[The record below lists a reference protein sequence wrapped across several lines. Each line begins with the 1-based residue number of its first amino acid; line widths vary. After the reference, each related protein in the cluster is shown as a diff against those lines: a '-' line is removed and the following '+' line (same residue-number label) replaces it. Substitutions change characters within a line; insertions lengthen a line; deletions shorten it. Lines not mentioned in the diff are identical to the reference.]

1 MSITYTDNSRQA
13 ADALNKAI
21 LRGLEIIGGQA
32 ETYAKQRTPVRTGNL
47 RNSITH
53 LVEDGDEKAAVI
65 GTNVEYAPYVEL
77 GTVKQKP
84 QPYLR
89 PAIEDHV
96 GEYQRILEKEVRRG

>member
-1 MSITYTDNSRQA
+1 MIELHDNTGEVKSM
-13 ADALNKAI
+13 LNKAV

-53 LVEDGDEKAAVI
+53 MVEDGKEKAAVI

-77 GTVKQKP
+77 GTSKQKP

-96 GEYQRILEKEVRRG
+96 SEYQKILENEVQHG